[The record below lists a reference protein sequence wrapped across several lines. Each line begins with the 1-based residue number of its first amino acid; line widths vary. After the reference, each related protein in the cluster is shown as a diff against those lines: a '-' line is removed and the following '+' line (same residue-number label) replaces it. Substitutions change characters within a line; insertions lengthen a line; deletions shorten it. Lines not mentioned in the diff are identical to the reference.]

1 VETEQA
7 HPVSICRS
15 RAEELLAA
23 ARFGIPGPVASH
35 VHRPRLLDAFAGA
48 KAVPLVLVSGPAGT
62 GKTSVVA
69 EWVRET
75 AETGTTGW
83 ISFEDGETAFWAH
96 LVECLTRLGLDVPS
110 LSEDH
115 PADAALGR
123 QRLTALAGAIADQPE
138 RRTVV
143 LDGYELVSL
152 EIAQE
157 VEFLLR
163 HTSGRLCLVF
173 VGRVDPALPLY
184 RYRLSESLLEVR
196 AADLAFTDEEAAQLL
211 RVSGVSLSR
220 ESVREL
226 NERVKGWAAGLRF
239 AAKALAGSRSPA
251 ASVATVVS
259 QTCDINEYLV
269 GEVLDAHTPEVRRF
283 LLDTCVPEVLCPA
296 LVEELSGPQGLHT
309 LEEVARSNAFIE
321 PVPDQP
327 GSYRYYPFFRDL
339 LRAQL
344 AYEDPKRMEALHRR
358 ASRWFSS
365 QGLSDRSIGHLAA
378 TGAWDEVADEIVTG
392 PGVGRLLLE
401 GADGPLAM
409 AARQVPADLEQS
421 SACLVRAVLALVG
434 DDPARCAQELSGA
447 RRTAVAGSAS
457 SRVLHASIVVVDAV
471 RACLTDPAESAAAVA
486 GEARRALHEGQLRPR
501 GTSESELYAL
511 AQLSTGVAM
520 LRCGD
525 LEHARK
531 ALTIAVGLDPARRFA
546 RFRSDCLGYLAV
558 VDALE
563 GHLAR
568 ATRGALESKAAATDA
583 GVPVVDRPAAAQ
595 VALAKVAYER
605 YELRAARDHVASA
618 IASRS
623 LQGDPV
629 ARSLIEGVVAGLERA
644 SGHLQSGL
652 ARLESAATRAAPTDP
667 WLADGLRLEAAKLSV
682 ASGRATTA
690 LHQLEGVGEGHEAA
704 VEVVAAAA
712 LAEHGD
718 EDAATDSLARAR
730 TAPSASGTEVMGL
743 LVEVLQESKL
753 RSPTRARVVLDRS
766 LRLAAPEMLRR
777 PFHEAGP
784 AVQRLLS
791 ADQRLLREHPWLSR
805 SGSPSGSR
813 IPAQRTSGEQALRP
827 APPTLDVIEPLT
839 AKELEVL
846 GHLEELLTT
855 EEIAE
860 KMFVSVNTVRTHVRS
875 ILRKLG
881 VNRRNAA
888 VRKARDLGLFDA

>member
-1 VETEQA
+1 
-7 HPVSICRS
+7 
-15 RAEELLAA
+15 
-23 ARFGIPGPVASH
+23 
-35 VHRPRLLDAFAGA
+35 VHRPRLLEAFAEA

-69 EWVRET
+69 EWVRESG
-75 AETGTTGW
+75 ETGTTGW
-83 ISFEDGETAFWAH
+83 IAFEDGESAFWAY
-96 LVECLTRLGLDVPS
+96 LIECLTRLGLDVPS

-115 PADAALGR
+115 AADAPLGK
-123 QRLTALAGAIADQPE
+123 QLLTALAGAIAERPE
-138 RRTVV
+138 RWTVI
-143 LDGYELVSL
+143 LDGYELDSL

-173 VGRVDPALPLY
+173 VGRVDPVLPLY

-196 AADLAFTDEEAAQLL
+196 AADLAFTDEEAGQLV

-239 AAKALAGSRSPA
+239 AARALAGSRSPA
-251 ASVATVVS
+251 KSLASVVS

-269 GEVLDAHTPEVRRF
+269 GEVLDAQTPEVRRF

-296 LVEELSGPQGLHT
+296 LVEELSGPRGLHT

-344 AYEDPKRMEALHRR
+344 AYEAPKRMEALHRS
-358 ASRWFSS
+358 AARWFSS
-365 QGLSDRSIGHLAA
+365 QGMSGHSIDHLAA
-378 TGAWDEVADEIVTG
+378 VGAWDEVADEIVTG
-392 PGVGRLLLE
+392 PGVGRLILE
-401 GADGPLAM
+401 GADGPLAV
-409 AARQVPADLEQS
+409 AARQIPADLDQS
-421 SACLVRAVLALVG
+421 SACVVRAAVALVR

-447 RRTAVAGSAS
+447 RHAAIAESA
-457 SRVLHASIVVVDAV
+457 RGQALDASMHVVDAV
-471 RACLTDPAESAAAVA
+471 RSGVADPAESAAAVA
-486 GEARRALHEGQLRPR
+486 GDARRALNEGQLRSR
-501 GTSESELYAL
+501 GTAESELYAL

-531 ALTIAVGLDPARRFA
+531 ALTIAIGLEPARRFA
-546 RFRSDCLGYLAV
+546 RFRSDCLGYLAL

-563 GHLAR
+563 GYLAR
-568 ATRGALESKAAATDA
+568 ATRTALESAAVAAEA

-605 YELRAARDHVASA
+605 YELRAARDHIASA
-618 IASRS
+618 NASRF
-623 LQGDPV
+623 LPGDPV

-644 SGHLQSGL
+644 SGHLRSGL
-652 ARLESAATRAAPTDP
+652 ERLEAAATRAAPTDP
-667 WLADGLRLEAAKLSV
+667 WLADALRLEAARLSV
-682 ASGRATTA
+682 ASGRSTTA
-690 LHQLEGVGEGHEAA
+690 LHQLEVVGAGHEGA
-704 VEVVAAAA
+704 VGVVAAAA
-712 LAEHGD
+712 LAERGD
-718 EDAATDSLARAR
+718 EAAATAALARAR
-730 TAPSASGTEVMGL
+730 TAPSAPGTEVTGL

-753 RSPTRARVVLDRS
+753 RSPARARAVLDRS
-766 LRLAAPEMLRR
+766 LRLAAPEKLRR

-784 AVQRLLS
+784 AVQRMLS

-805 SGSPSGSR
+805 PGATSGVR
-813 IPAQRTSGEQALRP
+813 IPAQRASGEDALRS